1 MSANILVVRR
11 SDESESQVRNRLS
24 AGGKWIRTIGPA
36 VKYRPFRRPE
46 LVSEGMSPKVRFAI
60 DSPLEEAVK
69 SEPVSE
75 WGEFP
80 ASWENTG
87 NSSDSGLGDAKLP
100 AKNLKESMTS
110 KQNSLRHGTGN

>member
-1 MSANILVVRR
+1 MQCLRFGGQIAMSNPGI
-11 SDESESQVRNRLS
+11 SKIE
-24 AGGKWIRTIGPA
+24 
-36 VKYRPFRRPE
+36 
-46 LVSEGMSPKVRFAI
+46 FAA

-69 SEPVSE
+69 SELVSLNG
-75 WGEFP
+75 GEFP

>member
-1 MSANILVVRR
+1 MGRPSTIM
-11 SDESESQVRNRLS
+11 
-24 AGGKWIRTIGPA
+24 GGYLP
-36 VKYRPFRRPE
+36 
-46 LVSEGMSPKVRFAI
+46 S
-60 DSPLEEAVK
+60 
-69 SEPVSE
+69 
-75 WGEFP
+75 EFP